1 MISLATA
8 YVCWILCVMLPGLVC
23 GVIVVVF
30 VVVVVVVVVAVG
42 FVCYLNEIQV

>member
-1 MISLATA
+1 MISLAIA

-23 GVIVVVF
+23 GVIVVV
-30 VVVVVVVVVAVG
+30 VVAVG

>member
-30 VVVVVVVVVAVG
+30 VVVVVVG

>member
-30 VVVVVVVVVAVG
+30 VFVVVVVVAVG

>member
-30 VVVVVVVVVAVG
+30 VVVVVVVVAVG
-42 FVCYLNEIQV
+42 FVCYLNEIQA

>member
-23 GVIVVVF
+23 GVIVVV
-30 VVVVVVVVVAVG
+30 VVVVVVG

>member
-30 VVVVVVVVVAVG
+30 VDVVVVG

>member
-1 MISLATA
+1 
-8 YVCWILCVMLPGLVC
+8 MLPGLVC

-30 VVVVVVVVVAVG
+30 VFVVVVVVAVG

>member
-30 VVVVVVVVVAVG
+30 VVVVVDG

>member
-30 VVVVVVVVVAVG
+30 VVVVVG

>member
-30 VVVVVVVVVAVG
+30 VVVVVVVG
-42 FVCYLNEIQV
+42 FACYLNEIQV

>member
-8 YVCWILCVMLPGLVC
+8 CVCWILCVMLPGLVC

-30 VVVVVVVVVAVG
+30 VVVVVVVAVG

>member
-30 VVVVVVVVVAVG
+30 VVVVVVVAVG

>member
-30 VVVVVVVVVAVG
+30 AVVVVVG

>member
-8 YVCWILCVMLPGLVC
+8 CVCWILCVMLPGLVC

-30 VVVVVVVVVAVG
+30 VVVVVVAVG

>member
-23 GVIVVVF
+23 GVIVVVVVVF
-30 VVVVVVVVVAVG
+30 VVVVG

>member
-1 MISLATA
+1 MVSLATA

-30 VVVVVVVVVAVG
+30 VVVVVVG

>member
-8 YVCWILCVMLPGLVC
+8 CVCWILCVMLPGLVC

-30 VVVVVVVVVAVG
+30 VVVVVVG

>member
-8 YVCWILCVMLPGLVC
+8 CVCWILCVMLPGLVC

-30 VVVVVVVVVAVG
+30 VVVVVAVG